1 MKEITPEEVASK
13 LENSENIHLVD
24 VRENE
29 EVARGM
35 IQGAKHI
42 PLGELSER
50 TDELDKDTPYV
61 MICRSGGRSSMAC
74 SILDKQGFDTAN
86 MKGGMLAWE
95 GPTDQDAD

>member
-1 MKEITPEEVASK
+1 MKEITPKEVASK
-13 LENSENIHLVD
+13 LENDENVNIID

-50 TDELDKDTPYV
+50 TNELDKDSPYV
-61 MICRSGGRSSMAC
+61 MVCRSGGRSSRAC
-74 SILDKQGFDTAN
+74 SILDEQGFDTIN
-86 MKGGMLAWE
+86 MQGGMLAWD
-95 GPTDQDAD
+95 GPTTENEE